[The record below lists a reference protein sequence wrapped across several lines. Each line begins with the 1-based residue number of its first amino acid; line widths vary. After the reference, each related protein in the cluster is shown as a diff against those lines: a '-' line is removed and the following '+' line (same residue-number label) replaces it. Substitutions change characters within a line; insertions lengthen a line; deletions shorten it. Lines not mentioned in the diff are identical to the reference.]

1 MDINLK
7 ELHTITDLHQDGT
20 TLFRTLKAG
29 ETGSTASPF
38 HDCRV
43 ALRLKLEIDDTTA
56 YDNFEGEPVIYDLEA
71 YQCPAVLRRV
81 LKTTKLEE
89 IVEIKSTN
97 RNKLLD
103 HMPDTQG
110 IFDKV
115 KMAKFEKEIK
125 ITFQLIAIEQK
136 MHVFKVEIAEKV
148 ERLQELANVA
158 EQLRGCQDPLPYF

>member
-1 MDINLK
+1 MSCIVQPAYFIHLDKELRSEKDGYPEISEDKILQVDINLK
-7 ELHTITDLHQDGT
+7 ELHTITDLHQDGS
-20 TLFRTLKAG
+20 TLFRTLKVG

-38 HDCRV
+38 HDCKV
-43 ALRLKLEIDDTTA
+43 KLLVKLEIDDTTIFN
-56 YDNFEGEPVIYDLEA
+56 NFEGDPVIYDLEA

-81 LKTTKLEE
+81 LKQTKLEE

-110 IFDKV
+110 IFDKD

-125 ITFQLIAIEQK
+125 ITF
-136 MHVFKVEIAEKV
+136 
-148 ERLQELANVA
+148 
-158 EQLRGCQDPLPYF
+158 